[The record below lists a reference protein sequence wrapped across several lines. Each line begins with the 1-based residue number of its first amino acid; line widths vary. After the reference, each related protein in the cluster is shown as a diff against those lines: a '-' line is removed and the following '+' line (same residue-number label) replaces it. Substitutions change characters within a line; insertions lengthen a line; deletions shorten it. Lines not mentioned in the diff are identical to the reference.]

1 MINKFI
7 NKFYVFSVIIF
18 SGLILSSLFSGC
30 SQKITPKFLRDRD
43 FDYQRHS
50 VVQPSE
56 VTIPAGV
63 KKPDFAP
70 YYKLPKGQNIYPKSK
85 SKSHESSDVLPP
97 PGFPTKIK

>member
-7 NKFYVFSVIIF
+7 NKCYVYFVVF
-18 SGLILSSLFSGC
+18 FAGLILSSLLSGC

-50 VVQPSE
+50 VVQPNE
-56 VTIPAGV
+56 ITIPDGI
-63 KKPDFAP
+63 KKPDYAP
-70 YYKLPKGQNIYPKSK
+70 YYKLPKGQIIYPKSK
-85 SKSHESSDVLPP
+85 SNELSDVLPP